1 MIENALRTFL
11 LSTPAV
17 ANLLGTKGIHVG
29 DCIINASEQ
38 LPAIGIECDPTSRIT
53 LLDGSTPDFQ
63 LPMFEIRA
71 KSQLF
76 DTSSSLMDAI
86 LTALESLSLG
96 GTVEI
101 MVDGA
106 SVPITIEQV
115 DLLTSPFNDPEEN
128 YGHAITVKSRV
139 VKIRVGWRE
148 ITTL

>member
-1 MIENALRTFL
+1 MIEQALRTFL
-11 LSTPAV
+11 LNNSDV
-17 ANLLGTKGIHVG
+17 ASLLGTKGVHVG
-29 DCIINASEQ
+29 DCIIDAPGE
-38 LPAIGIECDPTSRIT
+38 LPAIGIECDPTTRIT

-76 DTSSSLMDAI
+76 DSSSKMMDAI
-86 LTALESLSLG
+86 LAALESLSLG

-101 MVDGA
+101 TVDGA
-106 SVPITIEQV
+106 TIPITIEQV
-115 DLLTSPFNDPEEN
+115 DLLTSPYNDPEEN
-128 YGHAITVKSRV
+128 YGHAITVKARV